1 MKNKLLFTIGFVFI
15 CISLN
20 LFSFK
25 AFSQDRYL
33 MVLDIQKF
41 PRKNKQL
48 DSTVKEMILNVNTL
62 INYFKTENVIYIKAT
77 GKAISITSKG
87 FTVVPL
93 PAPDF
98 DSTLNIV
105 SNNIYNK
112 IEGDAFT
119 SAELISFLE
128 SRKVKEIVLV
138 GLMAEKCI
146 YNTAL
151 GGKAKGYDIKIV
163 SEGIVGMTPKKKEKA
178 IIKLKDKGIKIIPI
192 TEIINAP

>member
-151 GGKAKGYDIKIV
+151 GAKNKGYDIIIV
-163 SEGIVGMTPKKKEKA
+163 SEGIVGTTAKKKDKA
-178 IIKLKDKGIKIIPI
+178 IKKMKDKGIKFISI
-192 TEIINAP
+192 TEIINAL

>member
-1 MKNKLLFTIGFVFI
+1 
-15 CISLN
+15 
-20 LFSFK
+20 
-25 AFSQDRYL
+25 